1 MLKKEEMRAFLGET
15 CLAMMVISVL
25 SGTIITFHYDY
36 HMPYKTTQFITYA
49 VPFGWFLRR
58 LHYWSSEFFL
68 IFLILHTFWHLYFD
82 YKKHSFFTWLIVT
95 LSVPATLFVMFTG
108 FILKGDLEGLSAL
121 LIMKNTLLSIPF
133 FGSYIIPFFINTQ
146 DKYYLPFLYHCFIIP
161 LFLLFSTFIHL
172 KRIFSKSLYTLYSCV
187 LCLLVAIFFPLFP
200 SFPPFST
207 AQALKGPW
215 FFWGIQEAYE
225 FLSPFM
231 AGIVMP
237 FVFFFLLFSLP
248 LLKDEKPIRFI
259 FSVSVFVY
267 CLLSIY
273 FIIVT

>member
-1 MLKKEEMRAFLGET
+1 
-15 CLAMMVISVL
+15 MMIISIISGVVI
-25 SGTIITFHYDY
+25 IFHYDY
-36 HMPYKTTQFITYA
+36 HAPYKTTQFITYA
-49 VPFGWFLRR
+49 APFGWFLRR

-68 IFLILHTFWHLYFD
+68 IFLLLHTLWHLYFD
-82 YKKHSFFTWLIVT
+82 YKRHSFFTWLTVT

-121 LIMKNTLLSIPF
+121 LIMKNTLFSIPL
-133 FGSYIIPFFINTQ
+133 FGSYIVPFFINTQ
-146 DKYYLPFLYHCFIIP
+146 DKCYIPFLYHCFIIP

-172 KRIFSKSLYTLYSCV
+172 KRIFSKSLYTFCSCA
-187 LCLLVAIFFPLFP
+187 LCLFISLLFSLHVGLPP
-200 SFPPFST
+200 SSS
-207 AQALKGPW
+207 AKLLKGPW

-237 FVFFFLLFSLP
+237 FVFFVLLFSLP
-248 LLKDEKPIRFI
+248 LLKDEKPIKFI
-259 FSVSVFVY
+259 FSVFVFAY

-273 FIIVT
+273 FIMVT